1 MNNAKKIAIVATA
14 GLSALMLGACGHR
27 GGNTNNPKKD
37 KLSVALITGGFV
49 LIVTGKQIGRAHV

>member
-1 MNNAKKIAIVATA
+1 MKNVKKIAIVATA

-37 KLSVALITGGFV
+37 KLSVAL
-49 LIVTGKQIGRAHV
+49 LS